1 MKRIINLLVPVCLVF
16 LSGCVAYN
24 VIKPVS
30 PRVGNPKQNP
40 VMVTTLQPVLTWE
53 ASGDKDATYDL
64 IVYEGLKDQ
73 SFWKGVSRSVG
84 EQVYYKEGISG
95 NMDTVKTVLKPK
107 TEYYWSVRVR
117 KGSEVSEWSH
127 YDYTVFLV
135 LSYMKV
141 DDVFFRFRTPD
152 VVQK

>member
-1 MKRIINLLVPVCLVF
+1 M
-16 LSGCVAYN
+16 
-24 VIKPVS
+24 
-30 PRVGNPKQNP
+30 
-40 VMVTTLQPVLTWE
+40 
-53 ASGDKDATYDL
+53 
-64 IVYEGLKDQ
+64 
-73 SFWKGVSRSVG
+73 G

-95 NMDTVKTVLKPK
+95 NSDTVKTVLKPK
-107 TEYYWSVRVR
+107 AEYCWSVRVR

-141 DDVFFRFRTPD
+141 NDAFFRFRTPD